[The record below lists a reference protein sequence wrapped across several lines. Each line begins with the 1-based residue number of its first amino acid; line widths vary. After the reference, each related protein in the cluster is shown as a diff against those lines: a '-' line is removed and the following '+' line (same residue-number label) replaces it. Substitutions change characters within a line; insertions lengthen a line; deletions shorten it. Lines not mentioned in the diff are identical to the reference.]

1 MQPHRVSIVLLHE
14 LLDGEQM
21 RPVGE
26 AQMCG
31 QPDLLIERENFLRH
45 AGPSVEERAD
55 AQQKFFRLLD
65 RAIIGLG
72 ENPAIGQFTN
82 RRGMEARS
90 PDPLQE
96 MEIPQPAFAF
106 FDVRL
111 QKVDCFTELLVLAL
125 PLGHLLVEVGIES
138 VRHDFPDIPRMK
150 LLEQVGAAGQ
160 EAGLHHRRPD
170 RQIGEAQIH
179 TVLNSPYAMADL
191 ESAVPQRVEHLLDQ
205 LRHHLRGVRVKQKHQ
220 VDIGVRRQFPPAI
233 PADRHQATMLKASRR
248 ERLAAGSRRSPVAAD
263 DQSID
268 HVGGRRDHLVARGA
282 REQPLPDRLSLLDQQ
297 LGYRRGGRVLGC
309 MRIRI
314 HSVRHT

>member
-1 MQPHRVSIVLLHE
+1 
-14 LLDGEQM
+14 
-21 RPVGE
+21 
-26 AQMCG
+26 
-31 QPDLLIERENFLRH
+31 
-45 AGPSVEERAD
+45 
-55 AQQKFFRLLD
+55 
-65 RAIIGLG
+65 
-72 ENPAIGQFTN
+72 
-82 RRGMEARS
+82 
-90 PDPLQE
+90 
-96 MEIPQPAFAF
+96 
-106 FDVRL
+106 
-111 QKVDCFTELLVLAL
+111 
-125 PLGHLLVEVGIES
+125 
-138 VRHDFPDIPRMK
+138 MK

-160 EAGLHHRRPD
+160 ETGLHHRRPD

-191 ESAVPQRVEHLLDQ
+191 ESAVPQRVQHLLDQ
-205 LRHHLRGVRVKQKHQ
+205 LGHHLRGVRVKQKHQ
-220 VDIGVRRQFPPAI
+220 VDIGVRCQFPPPI